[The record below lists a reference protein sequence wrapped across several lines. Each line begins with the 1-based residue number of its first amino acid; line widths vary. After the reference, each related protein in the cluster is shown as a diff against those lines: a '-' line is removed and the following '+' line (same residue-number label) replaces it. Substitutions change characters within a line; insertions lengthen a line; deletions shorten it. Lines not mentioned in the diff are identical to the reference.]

1 MKSLMLGQEDLLV
14 RQAKQVY
21 ANGVQMIKSSREIS
35 IDCQQVDQ
43 IDSTGIAVLCAWWQY
58 ASVHEV
64 VCEFKL
70 SVTVQEML
78 LRHGIELP

>member
-1 MKSLMLGQEDLLV
+1 MKVVLNEHDLKVDAAQYIYSKGIKAL
-14 RQAKQVY
+14 AKY
-21 ANGVQMIKSSREIS
+21 AEVC
-35 IDCQQVDQ
+35 IDCEAVDDL
-43 IDSTGIAVLCAWWQY
+43 DSTGIAVLCAWWQY

>member
-58 ASVHEV
+58 ASTRNI
-64 VCEFKL
+64 VCSFNL
-70 SVTVQEML
+70 STTVQAAL
-78 LRHGIELP
+78 QQHGIELP